1 MSKVADCQKLLI
13 AESEKKGFL
22 TFDDIMDMSD
32 AYSLSVSEVDQLS
45 EALEIRGIIIY
56 ETAPI
61 GKDVDHFEDYSR
73 IDYEAIF
80 EEIISLSPDLEYVVE
95 LIRKLPP
102 PQYGEITAL
111 TMQTAAGNAYAR
123 ERLILIHLRVAL
135 KIALSMAKSHQYDI
149 IDAVSAGFVGL
160 VIAVDRFDPDGFS
173 AFQSYASLWIQQNI
187 NRECNP
193 IWMEYYFP
201 AHYKEKMLPAY
212 ERYLNHWCGDCV
224 PGSLCETLVS
234 EIADELDVPFSQ
246 ASEYLTMAIKQ
257 AENHLYLTDYFEEND
272 CGETL
277 PLPQELIQ
285 TDDLLFE
292 KVASSMA
299 RNALLNALGSLTP
312 READVIRLRTGFDDN
327 RPLTLEDVGAIYGV
341 TRERIRQI
349 EAKAL
354 RKLGHPSKAKKLK
367 DFWS

>member
-1 MSKVADCQKLLI
+1 MSKVADCKKILI
-13 AESEKKGFL
+13 AESDKKGFL

-61 GKDVDHFEDYSR
+61 GKDVDHFDDYSR

-80 EEIISLSPDLEYVVE
+80 KEIISLSPDLEYVVE
-95 LIRKLPP
+95 LIRQLPP
-102 PQYGEITAL
+102 PQYGEISAL
-111 TMQTAAGNAYAR
+111 TMQTAAGNTYAR

-135 KIALSMAKSHQYDI
+135 KIALSMSKSHQYDI

-160 VIAVDRFDPDGFS
+160 VIAVDKFDPDGFT

-187 NRECNP
+187 DRECKP

-201 AHYKEKMLPAY
+201 AYYKGKMLPAY
-212 ERYLNHWCGDCV
+212 ERYHNHWCCDCV
-224 PGSLCETLVS
+224 PGKICESLVS
-234 EIADELDVPFSQ
+234 EIADDLEISFGE
-246 ASEYLTMAIKQ
+246 ANEYLAAAIKQ
-257 AENHLYLTDYFEEND
+257 AENHLCLSDYIEESD
-272 CGETL
+272 CEEPL
-277 PLPQELIQ
+277 PWPQELVR

-292 KVASSMA
+292 KAATSMG
-299 RNALLNALGSLTP
+299 RNALLNALDSLTP

-327 RPLTLEDVGAIYGV
+327 RSLTLEDVGAIYGV

-354 RKLGHPSKAKKLK
+354 RKLRHPSRAKKLK
-367 DFWS
+367 DFW

>member
-32 AYSLSVSEVDQLS
+32 SYSLSVSEVDQLS
-45 EALEIRGIIIY
+45 EVLEIRGVIIY
-56 ETAPI
+56 EAAPI
-61 GKDVDHFEDYSR
+61 GKDADHFEDYSR

-111 TMQTAAGNAYAR
+111 TMQTATGNAYAR

-160 VIAVDRFDPDGFS
+160 VIAVDKFDPDGFS

-201 AHYKEKMLPAY
+201 AHHKDKMLPAY
-212 ERYLNHWCGDCV
+212 ERYLNRSCDDCV
-224 PGSLCETLVS
+224 PGSLCEILVS
-234 EIADELDVPFSQ
+234 EIADELDISYSQ
-246 ASEYLTMAIKQ
+246 ASEYLVSAIEQ
-257 AENHLYLTDYFEEND
+257 AENHLYLSDYLEEDN
-272 CGETL
+272 CEEIAAW
-277 PLPQELIQ
+277 PQELIQ
-285 TDDLLFE
+285 TDEMLFE
-292 KVASSMA
+292 KVAASMV
-299 RNALLNALGSLTP
+299 RSILLDAFNSLTSK
-312 READVIRLRTGFDDN
+312 EADVIRLRTGFDDG
-327 RPLTLEDVGAIYGV
+327 RPLTLEEVGAIYGV

-354 RKLGHPSKAKKLK
+354 RKLGHPSKTKKLK

>member
-32 AYSLSVSEVDQLS
+32 SYSLSVSEVDQLS
-45 EALEIRGIIIY
+45 EVLEIRGVIIY

-160 VIAVDRFDPDGFS
+160 VIAVDKFDPDGFS

-201 AHYKEKMLPAY
+201 AHYKDKMLPAY
-212 ERYLNHWCGDCV
+212 ERYLNHLCDDCV
-224 PGSLCETLVS
+224 PGSLCEILVS
-234 EIADELDVPFSQ
+234 EIADELDISYSQ
-246 ASEYLTMAIKQ
+246 ASEYLVSAIEQ
-257 AENHLYLTDYFEEND
+257 AENHLYLSDYLEED
-272 CGETL
+272 YCEDIAAW
-277 PLPQELIQ
+277 PQELIQ
-285 TDDLLFE
+285 TDEMLFE
-292 KVASSMA
+292 KVAASMV
-299 RNALLNALGSLTP
+299 RSVLLGAFNSLTSK
-312 READVIRLRTGFDDN
+312 EADVIRLRTGFDDG
-327 RPLTLEDVGAIYGV
+327 RPLTLEEVGAIYGV

-354 RKLGHPSKAKKLK
+354 RKLGHPSKTKKLK